1 MEVSNMNNDIKFKD
15 ILLKLSEY
23 KSYLYKKKYL
33 IFLFS
38 LFFSAL
44 GFAYVFFS
52 EDKYNAELTFVVEVD
67 NGIASSS
74 ALSGFASQLGFDFG
88 GIESSTFSNN
98 NILQLLK
105 SRVVVENTLM
115 QSAIVNGKEDLLIE
129 HYLNINELKN
139 DWNENNVL
147 KDFSF
152 HNKNSRVH
160 DSIKGLIWSN
170 IVEDDLVIDLLVDD
184 ATIIKMSYNGSNED
198 FSIKFVNTLIQ
209 EMSKMY
215 VQNRTARANN
225 TLNFLQNR
233 ADSVARELDLAEQNL
248 ARVKDINTRI
258 IKASGRLKEI
268 QLLRDVEVLQA
279 MYIEIIKNLEISK
292 VTLLNQIPI
301 INIIDRP
308 KAPIHKNQK
317 STKTTV
323 IIAFILGI
331 CISIFYFVMRK
342 FIKDVL
348 KE

>member
-1 MEVSNMNNDIKFKD
+1 
-15 ILLKLSEY
+15 
-23 KSYLYKKKYL
+23 
-33 IFLFS
+33 
-38 LFFSAL
+38 
-44 GFAYVFFS
+44 
-52 EDKYNAELTFVVEVD
+52 
-67 NGIASSS
+67 
-74 ALSGFASQLGFDFG
+74 
-88 GIESSTFSNN
+88 
-98 NILQLLK
+98 
-105 SRVVVENTLM
+105 M

-139 DWNENNVL
+139 EWNENNVL

-152 HNKNSRVH
+152 HSVNTRLH

-184 ATIIKMSYNGSNED
+184 ATIIKLSYNGSNED
-198 FSIKFVNTLIQ
+198 FSIHFVNTLIQ

-258 IKASGRLKEI
+258 IKASGRLQEI

-292 VTLLNQIPI
+292 VTLLNQI
-301 INIIDRP
+301 
-308 KAPIHKNQK
+308 
-317 STKTTV
+317 
-323 IIAFILGI
+323 L
-331 CISIFYFVMRK
+331 
-342 FIKDVL
+342 L
-348 KE
+348 

>member
-1 MEVSNMNNDIKFKD
+1 MNNDIKFKD

-23 KSYLYKKKYL
+23 KSYLYQKKYI
-33 IFLFS
+33 IFLCS
-38 LFFSAL
+38 LFFAAL
-44 GFAYVFFS
+44 GFLYVFFS

-67 NGIASSS
+67 NGLASSS
-74 ALSGFASQLGFDFG
+74 ALSGFANQLGFDFG

-115 QSAIVNGKEDLLIE
+115 QSAKINGKEDLLIE
-129 HYLNINELKN
+129 HYLTIHDLRK
-139 DWNENNVL
+139 DWNENNIL

-152 HNKNSRVH
+152 NNINTRTH
-160 DSIKGLIWSN
+160 DSISGVIWSS
-170 IVEDDLVIDLLVDD
+170 IIEDDLVIDLLVDD
-184 ATIIKMSYNGSNED
+184 ATIIKLSYNGSNED
-198 FSIKFVNTLIQ
+198 FAIKFVNILIQ

-215 VQNRTARANN
+215 VQNRTARAHN

-233 ADSVARELDLAEQNL
+233 ADSVERELDIVEQDL

-308 KAPIHKNQK
+308 KAPIQKNKK
-317 STKTTV
+317 SKRTAL
-323 IIAFILGI
+323 IIAFILGLFV
-331 CISIFYFVMRK
+331 SIIYFIIRK
-342 FIKDVL
+342 FLEDVL